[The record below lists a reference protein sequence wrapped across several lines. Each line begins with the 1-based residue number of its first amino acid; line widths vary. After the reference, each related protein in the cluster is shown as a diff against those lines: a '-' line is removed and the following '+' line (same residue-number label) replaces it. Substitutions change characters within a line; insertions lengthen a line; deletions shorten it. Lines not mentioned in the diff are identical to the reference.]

1 MSDFFD
7 WIASAVG
14 PLAKRVLSALG
25 IGWIT
30 FESLSALVSQ
40 AREMVVT
47 FWGQAGDVLA
57 IAELA
62 GVGTAIGIILGA
74 IVARIAFV
82 QLAKLGR
89 IVT

>member
-1 MSDFFD
+1 MSDFWD
-7 WIASAVG
+7 WVASAVG

-30 FESLSALVSQ
+30 FESLSALITQ
-40 AREMVVT
+40 AREAIIGL
-47 FWGQAGDVLA
+47 WSQAGDVLA

-74 IVARIAFV
+74 VVARIAFV